1 MYLFIL
7 IYVKKHACFLI
18 MRKGVKKVKKIGL
31 KVLQFVAM
39 CMLVSPSFQSI
50 IHLADRDVIADTVAN
65 TEKKV
70 YLDEDYAKIEGK
82 YVEKEDTLEW
92 TLEFEKKKSDNEGR
106 IRIAIDTAAAG
117 IGTVTNIR
125 GSGLASYDEEGAEL
139 KTETINEQEWYVGK
153 VYSKNQET
161 GMLIFETE
169 KLPDTKEGELPLQVV
184 VDEKVKVTDNEAA
197 DNNEGTDNQEAVENK
212 EETAETQR
220 DDTSVESD

>member
-1 MYLFIL
+1 
-7 IYVKKHACFLI
+7 

-39 CMLVSPSFQSI
+39 CMLVGPSFQSI

-70 YLDEDYAKIEGK
+70 YLDEDYAQIEGK

-139 KTETINEQEWYVGK
+139 K
-153 VYSKNQET
+153 
-161 GMLIFETE
+161 
-169 KLPDTKEGELPLQVV
+169 
-184 VDEKVKVTDNEAA
+184 
-197 DNNEGTDNQEAVENK
+197 
-212 EETAETQR
+212 
-220 DDTSVESD
+220 